1 MQKVVLGTGE
11 VTAEIWSRG
20 AAVND
25 LRMPDRAGRVASV
38 ILGYDCDEDRLAGSG
53 YLGEICGPF
62 ANRIAAG
69 GYVIDSVTYTPGLN
83 DNGSATLHGGQHG
96 WSTQDW
102 TVVEADE
109 NHVSLHLDW
118 SDPDGGFPGPIHADV
133 EYRLD
138 GWSLTH
144 IVSATVDAPTVLNIV
159 CHPYFNL
166 SGTGS
171 AIDDHELTVRA
182 SAYLPIDQASIP
194 LAQAPK
200 PVRGSP
206 FDFTSVRLIGPALS
220 DQDAQVRDHAGIDH
234 AFVLDGPGSRDA
246 ARLRH
251 PVTGRT
257 VDIRTD
263 YPAMQVYTGQF
274 LSETAVTHPVGA
286 GTVHTGIA
294 LETEEYP
301 DSPRRPDFPSTLVR
315 PGQVYSRTTTWLFSI
330 H

>member
-1 MQKVVLGTGE
+1 MKKVTLGAGE

-25 LRMPDRAGRVASV
+25 FRMPDRAGRVASV
-38 ILGYDCDEDRLAGSG
+38 ILGYDHEEDRVAGAG

-69 GYVIDSVTYTPGLN
+69 GYVIDGVTYTPTLN
-83 DNGSATLHGGQHG
+83 DLGTATLHGGDHG
-96 WSTQDW
+96 WSTQEW
-102 TVVEADE
+102 TVVDADDH
-109 NHVSLHLDW
+109 HVSLRLDW
-118 SDPDGGFPGPIHADV
+118 SDPDDGFPGPIHARV
-133 EYRLD
+133 QYRLD

-144 IVSATVDAPTVLNIV
+144 TVSATVDSPTVLNVV

-166 SGTGS
+166 SGTGCV
-171 AIDDHELTVRA
+171 IDDHELTVRA

-194 LAQAPK
+194 VPQAPS

-206 FDFTSVRLIGPALS
+206 FDFTTAALIGSALA
-220 DQDAQVRDHAGIDH
+220 DHDVQVRDHAGIDH
-234 AFVLDGPGSRDA
+234 AFILDSTGDREA
-246 ARLRH
+246 ARLHH
-251 PVTGRT
+251 PGTGRT
-257 VDIRTD
+257 VDIHTD
-263 YPAMQVYTGQF
+263 YPAVQVYSGQF
-274 LSETAVTHPVGA
+274 LCEPSVRHPTGA
-286 GTVHTGIA
+286 GAARTGIA

-315 PGQVYSRTTTWLFSI
+315 PGQVYARTTTWLFSI